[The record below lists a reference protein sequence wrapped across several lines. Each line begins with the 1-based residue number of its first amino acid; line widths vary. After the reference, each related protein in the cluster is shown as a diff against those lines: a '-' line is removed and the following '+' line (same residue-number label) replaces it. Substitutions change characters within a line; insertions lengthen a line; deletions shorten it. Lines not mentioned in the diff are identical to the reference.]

1 MIISTCNIYNKI
13 FREIFYF
20 SWLRIIVCSIW
31 IFFWSDISELS
42 KIIFSPGKDWSCI
55 CWYKHV
61 LIWARNFY
69 DSRSVKFAYLQLN
82 IYKLFCF
89 FMLALINN
97 LISYLKSLFQ
107 KFLGFFLSSFAV
119 WLNEFIVNLVQS
131 LSF

>member
-13 FREIFYF
+13 FRKIFYF
-20 SWLRIIVCSIW
+20 FWLRIIVCSIW

-55 CWYKHV
+55 CWYKYV

-107 KFLGFFLSSFAV
+107 KFLRFFLSSFAV